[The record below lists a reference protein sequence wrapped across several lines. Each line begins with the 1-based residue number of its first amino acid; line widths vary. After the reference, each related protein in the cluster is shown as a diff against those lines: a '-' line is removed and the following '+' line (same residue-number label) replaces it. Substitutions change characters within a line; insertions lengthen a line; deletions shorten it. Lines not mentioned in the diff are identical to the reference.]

1 MQVTTNPVK
10 ALDFQ
15 RELFTNAIKQTNARK
30 VSEVQKINVADL
42 RLTPIEISNALKR
55 LRISLLD
62 ENLLGRYIDGVA

>member
-15 RELFTNAIKQTNARK
+15 RELSIKAIKQTNVK
-30 VSEVQKINVADL
+30 NVSEVQKINTADL
-42 RLTPIEISNALKR
+42 KLTPIEISNALKR

-62 ENLLGRYIDGVA
+62 ENLLGRFIDGFA